1 MFVTRFAPSPT
12 GPLHLGH
19 AYSAILAH
27 DMARAAGGR
36 FLLRMEDTDLERCR
50 PEWDA
55 LIQEDLRWLGLT
67 WDGPIHR
74 QSGHIASYNSR
85 LEALEGKGLLY
96 PCSCTR
102 ADIRA
107 ALSAPQ
113 EGVAFA
119 VYPGTCRYR
128 GMETRQPGDALRL
141 NLAAALDYLCVDHPA
156 PTPGVKRLPL
166 PPGER
171 DGVRGKPQPDPAA
184 TPDDPGAKETP
195 SPTGPPPLPPGERA
209 GVRGTSPKDFTFTET
224 GPAHAGTHRIDP
236 AQAMARIGDVVLSRK
251 GEDIV
256 AYFLASAF
264 DDADQGVTHVIRGED
279 LFDFTP
285 VQVILQHLFGLPT
298 PIYHHHRLIRDE
310 NGKRLAKRDDA
321 RAVQKYRADGA
332 TPADIRRMVGLPNP

>member
-1 MFVTRFAPSPT
+1 MAFVTRFAPSPT

-55 LIQEDLRWLGLT
+55 LIQEDLAWLGLA

-74 QSGHIASYNSR
+74 QSSHIAYYNAR
-85 LEALEGKGLLY
+85 LEALENKGLLY

-102 ADIRA
+102 SDIRA
-107 ALSAPQ
+107 ALAAPQ
-113 EGVAFA
+113 EGVAFN
-119 VYPGTCRYR
+119 VYPGTCRHR
-128 GMETRQPGDALRL
+128 PLENRTPDDALRL
-141 NLAAALDYLCVDHPA
+141 NLAVVLKSLAAEEL
-156 PTPGVKRLPL
+156 
-166 PPGER
+166 
-171 DGVRGKPQPDPAA
+171 
-184 TPDDPGAKETP
+184 
-195 SPTGPPPLPPGERA
+195 S
-209 GVRGTSPKDFTFTET
+209 FTET
-224 GPAHAGTHRIDP
+224 GPAHSGNHRVDP
-236 AQAMARIGDVVLSRK
+236 DQAMLQIGDVVLSRK

-298 PIYHHHRLIRDE
+298 PVYHHHRLIRDE
-310 NGKRLAKRDDA
+310 QGKRLAKRDDA
-321 RAVQKYRADGA
+321 RAIQKFRAEGA
-332 TPADIRRMVGLPNP
+332 TPSDIRRMVGLTNP